1 MAVEER
7 TWVGKSVKRRDDPRI
22 LAGRGTYVDDI
33 KLPGL
38 LHAAVLRSP
47 HPHARI
53 KSIDTTEARRV
64 PGVVAVLTGPEALE
78 YVSPMPAFCA
88 ETVVQHAV
96 ATERVRFVGEAVAAV
111 AATSRYAAEDA
122 CQLIR
127 VEYEPL
133 QAVSDPYAAMQ
144 ADAPR
149 LHDTLESNV
158 VFERVLRFGD
168 VDADFSRAARII
180 KRKLR
185 WHRMGAQ
192 PIETAGAVASWDPFA
207 ESMTVWSNTNMYNYI
222 PWAFAQLLKVPTN
235 RLKMVPCL
243 VGGSFGSKHL
253 ITKCFAIAGALT
265 KATGRPVKF
274 VEDRIDNLAA
284 NDNVGPDRF
293 YDAEL
298 AVTEDGILLSLRLEI
313 VDDYGAYFQ
322 FAHGQH
328 GNALSQPTG
337 PYRIGSLEY
346 GVKCVLTNKVQQ
358 GFFRGA
364 GADPGN
370 FALERLVDAAAD
382 ELGMDRAEIRRKNFI
397 QPGDFPY
404 KTVTGNVYDSGNY
417 ARVLDRAL
425 SESDLPHWRNE
436 QERLRKEGRYIGIG
450 LASCQE
456 RSAYSATEWWFWYDK
471 PPFPLT
477 STPESVKLSIDAF
490 GGFLATVGCPFW
502 GNSPGTVVSQVV
514 AEEFGVDPAHVAIDY
529 ADSQSGALSAG
540 PGGSRLTVMLSG
552 AARGASRRVKDK
564 LFRIAAHLL
573 EADVGDLELQD
584 GQVRVKGAPTRS
596 LSIGDVALKA
606 HLFKLDIPKEEE
618 SGLAATFTYDHPYT
632 TKPSDDRKDL
642 GAFYPIVSHACHV
655 PIVEVDPQTGIVKV
669 LEYLAVSDCG
679 TVMNPQLLE
688 GQVVGG
694 IAQGIGA
701 AFLEEYI
708 YDEHGQLSTSTFMDY
723 LLPTAHDV
731 PTVRVVHEETPS
743 PFTEYGVK
751 GGGEGGRMVAPIALA
766 CAVEDALRPF
776 GVRVDELPMTPE
788 RIVNWIEAAGHGR

>member
-1 MAVEER
+1 
-7 TWVGKSVKRRDDPRI
+7 
-22 LAGRGTYVDDI
+22 
-33 KLPGL
+33 
-38 LHAAVLRSP
+38 
-47 HPHARI
+47 
-53 KSIDTTEARRV
+53 
-64 PGVVAVLTGPEALE
+64 
-78 YVSPMPAFCA
+78 
-88 ETVVQHAV
+88 
-96 ATERVRFVGEAVAAV
+96 VRFVGEAVAAV

-122 CQLIR
+122 CGRII

-133 QAVSDPYAAMQ
+133 PAVSDPYAAMQ
-144 ADAPR
+144 PDAPR

-158 VFERVLRFGD
+158 VFERTLRFGD
-168 VDADFSRAARII
+168 PDVFARAAHTI
-180 KRKLR
+180 KRRLR

-207 ESMTVWSNTNMYNYI
+207 ESMTVWSNTNMYNFI
-222 PWAFAQLLKVPTN
+222 PWVFANLLKIPTN
-235 RLKMVPCL
+235 RLKMIPCL

-265 KATGRPVKF
+265 KATGQPVKF
-274 VEDRIDNLAA
+274 VEDRIDNLSA

-298 AVTEDGILLSLRLEI
+298 ALDGDGTFLGLRLDI

-370 FALERLVDAAAD
+370 FALERLVDAAAE
-382 ELGMDRAEIRRKNFI
+382 ELGIDGAELRRKNFI
-397 QPGDFPY
+397 RPEEFPY
-404 KTVTGNVYDSGNY
+404 KTPTGNVYDSGNY

-425 SESDLPHWRNE
+425 GDQQIAHWRQE
-436 QERLRKEGRYIGIG
+436 QARLRQAGRYIGIG

-456 RSAYSATEWWFWYDK
+456 RSAYSATEWWFWYDT

-477 STPESVKLSIDAF
+477 TTPESVKLSIDAF
-490 GGFLATVGCPFW
+490 GGFVATLGCPFW
-502 GNSPGTVVSQVV
+502 GNSPGTVVAQVV
-514 AEEFGVDPAHVAIDY
+514 AEEFGIDPNTVAIDY

-564 LFRIAAHLL
+564 LFRIAGHLL
-573 EADVGDLELQD
+573 EADVADLELVE
-584 GQVRVKGAPTRS
+584 GSVRVKGAPTRA
-596 LSIGDVALKA
+596 LGLADVALKA
-606 HLFKLDIPKEEE
+606 HLFKLDIPAGEE
-618 SGLAATFTYDHPYT
+618 SGLSATCTYDHPYT
-632 TKPSDDRKDL
+632 TKPSADRSDL

-655 PIVEVDPQTGIVKV
+655 PVVEVDPETGHVEI
-669 LEYLAVSDCG
+669 LDYLAVSDCG

-688 GQVVGG
+688 GQIVGG

-701 AFLEEYI
+701 ALLEEYV
-708 YDEHGQLSTSTFMDY
+708 YDEHGQLATSTFMDY
-723 LLPTAHDV
+723 LLPSV
-731 PTVRVVHEETPS
+731 SEIPPQIRVLHEETPS

-766 CAVEDALRPF
+766 SAVEDALRPL
-776 GVRVDELPMTPE
+776 GVRIDELPMTPE
-788 RIVNWIEAAGHGR
+788 RIVQWIESRGSTGGSR

>member
-1 MAVEER
+1 MAVDQH

-22 LAGRGTYVDDI
+22 LAGRGTYIDDV
-33 KLPGL
+33 KLPRM

-47 HPHARI
+47 YPHARI

-64 PGVVAVLTGPEALE
+64 PGVVVIQTGVEAQE
-78 YVSPMPAFCA
+78 HVSPMPAFCA

-122 CQLIR
+122 CQLIK

-133 QAVSDPYAAMQ
+133 PPLSDPYAAMQ

-149 LHDTLESNV
+149 LHDTLDSNV
-158 VFERVLRFGD
+158 VFERTLRFGD
-168 VDADFSRAARII
+168 VDGDFARASRIV

-222 PWAFAQLLKVPTN
+222 PWAFAQLLKVSTN
-235 RLKMVPCL
+235 RLKIVPCL

-253 ITKCFAIAGALT
+253 LTKCFAIAGALS
-265 KATGRPVKF
+265 KASGRPVKF
-274 VEDRIDNLAA
+274 VEDRVDNLAA

-298 AVTEDGILLSLRLEI
+298 AVAADGTFLGLRLNI

-322 FAHGQH
+322 FAQGQH

-358 GFFRGA
+358 GFLRGA
-364 GADPGN
+364 GSDPGN
-370 FALERLVDAAAD
+370 FALERLADAAAD
-382 ELGMDRAEIRRKNFI
+382 ELGIDRAEIRRKNFI
-397 QPGDFPY
+397 RPEEFPY
-404 KTVTGNVYDSGNY
+404 KTPPGNVYDSGNY

-425 SESDLPHWRNE
+425 SESDLSGWRQK
-436 QERLRKEGRYIGIG
+436 QERLRAEGRYVGIG

-477 STPESVKLSIDAF
+477 TTPESVKLSIDAF
-490 GGFLATVGCPFW
+490 GGFVATLGCPFW

-514 AEEFGVDPAHVAIDY
+514 AEEFGIDPAAVSIEY

-564 LFRIAAHLL
+564 LLRIGAHLL
-573 EADVGDLELQD
+573 ETDVADVEFQD
-584 GQVRVKGAPTRS
+584 GAVRVKGAPARS
-596 LSIGDVALKA
+596 MGVADIALKA
-606 HLFKLDIPKEEE
+606 HMFKLDIPQGEE
-618 SGLAATFTYDHPYT
+618 SGLGATFTYDHPYT

-655 PIVEVDPQTGIVKV
+655 PVVEVDPQTGMVKI

-688 GQVVGG
+688 GQIVGG

-701 AFLEEYI
+701 ALLEEYV
-708 YDEHGQLSTSTFMDY
+708 YDENAQLATSTFMDY
-723 LLPTAHDV
+723 LLPTVHDV
-731 PTVRVVHEETPS
+731 PPVVRVVHEETPS
-743 PFTEYGVK
+743 PFTEFGVK
-751 GGGEGGRMVAPIALA
+751 GGGEGGRMVAPVALA
-766 CAVEDALRPF
+766 SAVEDALRPF
-776 GVRVDELPMTPE
+776 GVRIDELPMTPE
-788 RIVNWIEAAGHGR
+788 RIVAWIDAAAQK

>member
-1 MAVEER
+1 MAVQEH
-7 TWVGKSVKRRDDPRI
+7 TWVGKSVARREDPRI
-22 LAGRGTYVDDI
+22 LAGRGTYVDDVRV
-33 KLPGL
+33 PGM

-47 HPHARI
+47 HAHARI
-53 KSIDTTEARRV
+53 KSIDTSDAKRV

-78 YVSPMPAFCA
+78 YVTPMPAFCA
-88 ETVVQHAV
+88 EPVVQHAI
-96 ATERVRFVGEAVAAV
+96 ATDKVRFVGEAVAAV

-122 CQLIR
+122 CQRIR

-133 QAVSDPYAAMQ
+133 PALSDPFEAMRD
-144 ADAPR
+144 DAPR
-149 LHDTLESNV
+149 LHETLTSNV
-158 VFERVLRFGD
+158 VFERTLRFGD
-168 VDADFSRAARII
+168 PEVFSRAAHTI
-180 KRKLR
+180 KRRLR

-192 PIETAGAVASWDPFA
+192 PIETAGVVASWDPFA
-207 ESMTVWSNTNMYNYI
+207 ESMTVWSNTNMYNFI
-222 PWAFAQLLKVPTN
+222 PWVFANLLKVPTN
-235 RLKMVPCL
+235 RLKLIPCL

-253 ITKCFAIAGALT
+253 ITKCFSIAGALT

-274 VEDRIDNLAA
+274 VEDRVDNLAA

-298 AVTEDGILLSLRLEI
+298 ALDADGTFLGLRLNI

-382 ELGMDRAEIRRKNFI
+382 ELGMDRAELRRKNFI
-397 QPGDFPY
+397 RPEEFPY
-404 KTVTGNVYDSGNY
+404 KTPSGNVYDSGNY

-425 SESDLPHWRNE
+425 ADPELARWRQE
-436 QERLRKEGRYIGIG
+436 QARLREAGRYIGIG

-456 RSAYSATEWWFWYDK
+456 RSAYSATEWWFWYDS

-477 STPESVKLSIDAF
+477 TTPESVKLSVDAF
-490 GGFLATVGCPFW
+490 GGFSATLGCPFW
-502 GNSPGTVVSQVV
+502 GNSPGTVVAQVV
-514 AEEFGVDPAHVAIDY
+514 AEEFGVDPSSVAIEY
-529 ADSQSGALSAG
+529 ADSQTGALSAG

-552 AARGASRRVKDK
+552 AARGASRRIKDK

-573 EADVGDLELQD
+573 EADVSDLELAE
-584 GQVRVKGAPTRS
+584 GSVRVKGAPNRS

-606 HLFKLDIPKEEE
+606 HLFKLDIPADEE
-618 SGLAATFTYDHPYT
+618 SGLSATYTYDHPYT
-632 TKPSDDRKDL
+632 TKPSADRSDM

-655 PIVEVDPQTGIVKV
+655 PIVEVDIETGRVKILDYV
-669 LEYLAVSDCG
+669 VVSDCG
-679 TVMNPQLLE
+679 TIMNPRLLE
-688 GQVVGG
+688 GQIVGG

-701 AFLEEYI
+701 AFLEEYV
-708 YDEHGQLSTSTFMDY
+708 YDQNGQLATATLMDY
-723 LLPTAHDV
+723 LLPTVDEIPPAL
-731 PTVRVVHEETPS
+731 RIMHEQTPS

-766 CAVEDALRPF
+766 SAVEDALRPL
-776 GVRVDELPMTPE
+776 GVRVNELPMTPE
-788 RIVNWIEAAGHGR
+788 RILSWIDEAAR